1 MPSSADI
8 RSALITSLQAATG
21 ITNWE
26 NIGFSMLPT
35 DSPSGFLYRMEM
47 TASKT
52 TKEVVFAVGIG
63 VADTSLSGLF
73 EQTDAMTDAIAA
85 NYGKQRVNCEG
96 IGTVGILDTIREE
109 LPDSYVNQNVTSSTE
124 AFRTAITFALK
135 ITVGY

>member
-1 MPSSADI
+1 MPSSATI
-8 RSALITSLQAATG
+8 RTALIASLTASTG

-26 NIGFSMLPT
+26 NIGFSMLPS
-35 DSPSGFLYRMEM
+35 DAPSGFLYRLEM

-63 VADTSLSGLF
+63 VASTTLSGLF
-73 EQTDAMTDAIAA
+73 VLTDELTDMIAE
-85 NYGKQRVNCEG
+85 NYGKQRVSCEG
-96 IGTVGILDTIREE
+96 LGTIGLLDGIREE